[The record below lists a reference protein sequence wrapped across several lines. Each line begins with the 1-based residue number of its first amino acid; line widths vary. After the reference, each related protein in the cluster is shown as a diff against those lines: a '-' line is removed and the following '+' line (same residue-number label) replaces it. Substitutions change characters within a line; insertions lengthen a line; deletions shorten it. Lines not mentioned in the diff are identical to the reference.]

1 MVKHFLL
8 SQFTIKLRENIAGIK
23 NQLVRQLNQ
32 TTSNNSKFL
41 AIEHGKMDR
50 SKGTMQLHFKIGSV
64 GPETYNLDRLEAVR
78 KCPMTST
85 MME

>member
-41 AIEHGKMDR
+41 VIEHGKMDR
-50 SKGTMQLHFKIGSV
+50 NKGTMQLHTDVESFLRRTLKRGHF
-64 GPETYNLDRLEAVR
+64 TDL
-78 KCPMTST
+78 TF
-85 MME
+85 